1 MMSWQQYSNS
11 YSLPK
16 FWHSIIL
23 GASFW
28 ILSIPMTTLAGSIAA
43 FSGCVLAYL
52 LINFAHSK
60 NAIYSLR
67 TSILLGIYVGI
78 FLLGSTFSEFLVG
91 TKSLAI
97 SLSPIITY
105 QFGEIVRWFAISF
118 ACSLFLRTLATRQ
131 VYGPILEILFVAAAF
146 VFTLAAHRNG
156 MIHRPFFIGDFAQI
170 RGIDPSAILLT
181 IGCAAVLTLSSL
193 LVLEQSA
200 KRLFYHFSTLIV
212 LCLSLFF
219 YVNLFGL
226 PTPQTTDSMGLTGRE
241 AGINSQNENP
251 FRDGENENSD
261 REAPVA
267 VVVFRDDYE
276 PLNGAY
282 YFRESAYSQ
291 FNGVML
297 DYSDI
302 GGMDPDLIKQFPQDK
317 TETSNPPPSEEQ
329 HQLTRTTVGMLI
341 PHKNPFGLESP
352 VAYQN
357 KINPN
362 NLRFKRTYDTYSLA
376 PQYGLEYLLNR
387 ETGDDG
393 WSEEILAE
401 YLKIPDDDRYK
412 TLATE
417 LLAELKPEF
426 KEDPF
431 AKAWTIKAYLDEN
444 GIYSLR
450 NQHAYESDPAASFL
464 FGDLTGYCMHFS
476 FAATYLFRSV
486 GIPARVGIGYSVPAA
501 NRAGGSALLVQA
513 IHGHA
518 WPEVYFKDIGWV
530 IIDPAPQQTLVD
542 MTTDPQDTLQQMLGD
557 MLRNEGSFQ
566 DFMDSQRKPYFD
578 TKTLINTAYLII
590 IFIVAMAYLIK
601 AYRLSASKLLANDEN
616 GRLRF
621 RAILDRLAAIGIH
634 RRLGESRERFAF
646 RACSIA
652 PSITKITELHLALT
666 LGQSKKIEVK
676 EEWQDYESA
685 VKEEIKVNTNR
696 RIQILALL
704 NPFSWLLTK

>member
-1 MMSWQQYSNS
+1 MSWQKKSNN
-11 YSLPK
+11 YSLK
-16 FWHSIIL
+16 EFWHSIIL
-23 GASFW
+23 GGSFW
-28 ILSIPMTTLAGSIAA
+28 ILSIPMTTLGGSVAA
-43 FSGCVLAYL
+43 FSGCALAYY
-52 LINFAHSK
+52 LINYAHTK
-60 NAIYSLR
+60 NAIRLFR
-67 TSILLGIYVGI
+67 TVVLLGIYAGI
-78 FLLGSTFSEFLVG
+78 FLLGLAFSEFLVS
-91 TKSLAI
+91 TKSLAQ

-105 QFGEIVRWFAISF
+105 QFGEITRWFTMSF
-118 ACSLFLRTLATRQ
+118 ACGLFLRTLAVRQ
-131 VYGPILEILFVAAAF
+131 IYGPILEILFVAAAF

-170 RGIDPSAILLT
+170 RGIDPSIILLT
-181 IGCAAVLTLSSL
+181 IGCGAVLTLSAL
-193 LVLEQSA
+193 LVLEQSS
-200 KRLFYHFSTLIV
+200 KRLLYHFSTLIM
-212 LCLSLFF
+212 LCLSLFL

-241 AGINSQNENP
+241 GGTNSQNENP

-291 FNGVML
+291 FNGTML

-302 GGMDPDLIKQFPQDK
+302 DGMDPDLIKQFPLDRN
-317 TETSNPPPSEEQ
+317 ETSSPPPSEEQ
-329 HQLTRTTVGMLI
+329 HQLTRTTVGMLV

-352 VAYQN
+352 VIYQN
-357 KINPN
+357 RANPN
-362 NLRFKRTYDTYSLA
+362 NLRFKKTYDTYSLA
-376 PQYGLEYLLNR
+376 PQYELEYLLNR
-387 ETGDDG
+387 ETGNDG

-412 TLATE
+412 TLAME

-444 GIYSLR
+444 GIYSLK

-518 WPEVYFKDIGWV
+518 WPEVYFKGIGWV

-566 DFMDSQRKPYFD
+566 EFLDSQRQPYFD
-578 TKTLINTAYLII
+578 ATTLMNTAYLII
-590 IFIVAMAYLIK
+590 IAILTMAYLIK
-601 AYRLSASKLLANDEN
+601 AYRLSAPKFLVNDKN

-621 RAILDRLAAIGIH
+621 RAILDRLASIGVH
-634 RRLGESRERFAF
+634 RRLGESRERFAL

-652 PSITKITELHLALT
+652 PSITRITEMHLALA
-666 LGQSKKIEVK
+666 LGKDQQLGLK
-676 EEWQDYESA
+676 EEWQNFESS
-685 VKEEIKVNTNR
+685 VKKEIKLNTNWHSK
-696 RIQILALL
+696 ILALL